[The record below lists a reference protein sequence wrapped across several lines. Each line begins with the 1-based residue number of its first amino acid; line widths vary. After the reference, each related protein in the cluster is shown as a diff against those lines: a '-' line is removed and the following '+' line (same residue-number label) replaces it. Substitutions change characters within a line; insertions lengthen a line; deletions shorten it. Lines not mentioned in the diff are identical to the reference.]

1 MWICTHKFLFYVEYD
16 LQLAGK
22 DQEILYLKQENES
35 TKRRYEEIYGT
46 KLEDLAEVRVYSGL
60 IVPEIQRMRRS
71 VPTNLNDSLNLGQS
85 KSSLTIIIPQ
95 SEREQEPGPEPGEDV
110 QHQLQQ
116 RGGEREGAQE
126 EQEPSGQWAQT
137 AGIPD
142 IGIHT
147 IK

>member
-1 MWICTHKFLFYVEYD
+1 MQDQAAQYESKVRTGQHYCDQDLHIQVFIVFYVEYD
-16 LQLAGK
+16 FQLAGK

-71 VPTNLNDSLNLGQS
+71 VPTNLNGSLNLGQS
-85 KSSLTIIIPQ
+85 KSSLTIVIPQ

-116 RGGEREGAQE
+116 
-126 EQEPSGQWAQT
+126 
-137 AGIPD
+137 
-142 IGIHT
+142 
-147 IK
+147 

>member
-1 MWICTHKFLFYVEYD
+1 MQDQAAQYESKVRTGQHYCDQDLHIQVFIVFYVEYD
-16 LQLAGK
+16 FQLAGK

-71 VPTNLNDSLNLGQS
+71 VQTNLNDSLNLGPS
-85 KSSLTIIIPQ
+85 LSSLTIVIPQ

-116 RGGEREGAQE
+116 
-126 EQEPSGQWAQT
+126 
-137 AGIPD
+137 
-142 IGIHT
+142 
-147 IK
+147 